1 MMSADEARRLS
12 SRYIDSSEL
21 AKESLLDYIESKVVQ
36 ACKSGYHYVYV
47 RVPAVSPLNGPRIHE
62 CAVTDNLVV
71 SRNDMYCYLESHQ
84 PEILSILSNDLGYI
98 TSIELPEWFSNDLLQ
113 LYYRNIAATI
123 TLKWA

>member
-36 ACKSGYHYVYV
+36 ACKSGYTYVSV
-47 RVPAVSPLNGPRIHE
+47 HIPAVSPLNRPIIQG
-62 CAVTDNLVV
+62 CAVTANFVV
-71 SRNDMYCYLESHQ
+71 SKNDMYCYLESHQ

-98 TSIELPEWFSNDLLQ
+98 TSIEFPEGFNNDLLQ
-113 LYYRNIAATI
+113 LYDRNVAATI